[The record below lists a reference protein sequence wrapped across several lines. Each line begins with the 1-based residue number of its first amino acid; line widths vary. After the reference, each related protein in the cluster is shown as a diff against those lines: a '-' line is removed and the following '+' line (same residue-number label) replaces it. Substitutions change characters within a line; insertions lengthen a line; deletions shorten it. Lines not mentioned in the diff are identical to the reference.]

1 MSIIEQSKYT
11 IIGYKLDENCEVCDS
26 AILYRGDIMPKSL
39 DFGGLIY
46 YDEISLYKRV
56 ATFNKKGQKDEWRS

>member
-1 MSIIEQSKYT
+1 MSIIEQSKYV
-11 IIGYKLDENCEVCDS
+11 IIGYKLDENCEVYDTE
-26 AILYRGDIMPKSL
+26 ILYRGDIMPKSL

-56 ATFNKKGQKDEWRS
+56 ATFNKKGQKDE

>member
-11 IIGYKLDENCEVCDS
+11 IIGYKLDENDEVYDS
-26 AILYRGDIMPKSL
+26 EILYRGDIMPKSL
-39 DFGGLIY
+39 DFGGLVY

-56 ATFNKKGQKDEWRS
+56 TTFNKKGQKDE

>member
-11 IIGYKLDENCEVCDS
+11 IIGYKLDEHDEVYD
-26 AILYRGDIMPKSL
+26 AEILYRGDIMPKSL
-39 DFGGLIY
+39 DFGGLTY

-56 ATFNKKGQKDEWRS
+56 TTLNKKGQINE